1 MQPMHNAHPWLI
13 STVCVLSDGSPGLPV
28 FVVAPTG
35 SNTGYVGNAAVTTV
49 TQSKLLRAIVVGPA
63 YGNLRSS
70 SFVRLRKGIHSTC
83 MTSRAVVQQV
93 QASNGQSDGT
103 LWQVIC

>member
-1 MQPMHNAHPWLI
+1 
-13 STVCVLSDGSPGLPV
+13 V

-49 TQSKLLRAIVVGPA
+49 TQSKLLRAMVVGPA

-70 SFVRLRKGIHSTC
+70 SYSF
-83 MTSRAVVQQV
+83 
-93 QASNGQSDGT
+93 
-103 LWQVIC
+103 ICAKAYTALA